1 MNSKLSINLEPM
13 EGRTFILGR
22 DGHIYIDSGTA
33 SKHHAE
39 MRITDGKIFLRDLDS
54 TNGTFLVKN
63 RTQVRFKEGFVN
75 PMQPIVIG
83 GKTYIIKDLLAIAND
98 FAAADEGETE
108 IDSGFDAEKS
118 ADRRS
123 TK

>member
-1 MNSKLSINLEPM
+1 MNSKQGINLEPM
-13 EGRTFILGR
+13 EGRAFIIGR

-39 MRITDGKIFLRDLDS
+39 IRVEDGKIFLRDLDS

-63 RTQVRFKEGFVN
+63 KVQVPFKEGFVN

-83 GKTYIIKDLLAIAND
+83 GKTYVIKDLLAIAND
-98 FAAADEGETE
+98 FAAADGGETE
-108 IDSGFDAEKS
+108 IDTGNHPRK
-118 ADRRS
+118 RRFG
-123 TK
+123 K